1 MNLKSLFFTDAEG
14 TSETSSVEQAQAVQQ
29 PINKFPTSETT
40 STPSF
45 TFPQAT
51 QQAAPIF
58 TPNVGVTQEHLE
70 KTLELYQQGF
80 DSLNQPGY
88 DFYEYYQAVVSAG
101 IDNPQIYQM
110 AFTMASAMDKTI
122 SKDKLIQQSDF
133 YITEITKVHT
143 NYVEK
148 GNTKKEELIQ
158 QKTHENQS
166 LVGEL
171 DLMKQQLEAL
181 KTQIADREHKLQAID
196 GKYGP
201 KLQEIEGKL
210 AANDLAKEKVVK
222 SIEQVKNGIIIN
234 LK

>member
-14 TSETSSVEQAQAVQQ
+14 TSETPNVEQPVQPVQQ
-29 PINKFPTSETT
+29 PINKFPTAETT
-40 STPSF
+40 TPAF

-51 QQAAPIF
+51 QQATPMF
-58 TPNVGVTQEHLE
+58 VPNVSVAQEHLE

-101 IDNPQIYQM
+101 VDNPQIYQM

-122 SKDKLIQQSDF
+122 TKDKLVQQSDF
-133 YITEITKVHT
+133 YISEITKVHT

-148 GNTKKEELIQ
+148 GNVKKQELIQ
-158 QKTHENQS
+158 QKSHENES

-171 DLMKQQLEAL
+171 DLMRQQLEAL
-181 KTQIADREHKLQAID
+181 KTQIADRENKLQAID

-201 KLQEIEGKL
+201 KLVEIEGKL
-210 AANDLAKEKVVK
+210 AANDLAKETMVN
-222 SIEQVKNGIIIN
+222 SIEKVKQGIINN